1 MIQLAKITFW
11 ERKRHDWSC
20 GKAPQRRIRD
30 LGQSVEVFGESL
42 SGLTFGYKRLVEKP
56 RQLQWPAAVRAPRF
70 CKGCGKGRFGKASG
84 FAWTRGKYGPHGE
97 LFLFLFKQELVVASK
112 GVLPNPFVSAE
123 TLRARWLIGL
133 HLLAAEG
140 EAGSSGS
147 QSPDLG
153 DMWRYGCP
161 KSPQWISSC
170 STSDTSFGGGVYEQ
184 KQRVSGH

>member
-1 MIQLAKITFW
+1 MGRPLAL
-11 ERKRHDWSC
+11 
-20 GKAPQRRIRD
+20 
-30 LGQSVEVFGESL
+30 LGPV
-42 SGLTFGYKRLVEKP
+42 
-56 RQLQWPAAVRAPRF
+56 
-70 CKGCGKGRFGKASG
+70 
-84 FAWTRGKYGPHGE
+84 GKYGPHGE

-123 TLRARWLIGL
+123 TLRARWLISL
-133 HLLAAEG
+133 HLLAAES

-153 DMWRYGCP
+153 NMWRYGCP
-161 KSPQWISSC
+161 KSPQISSC